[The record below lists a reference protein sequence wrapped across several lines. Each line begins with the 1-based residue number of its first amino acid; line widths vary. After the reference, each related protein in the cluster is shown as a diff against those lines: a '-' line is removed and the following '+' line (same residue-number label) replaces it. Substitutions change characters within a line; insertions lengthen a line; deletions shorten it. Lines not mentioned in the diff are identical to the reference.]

1 MGEPLVTLAGV
12 SAGYGGTDVIK
23 DVVLSVGAGEVVAMV
38 GPNGAGKT
46 TTLRTIAGL
55 LAPTAGTVT
64 VLGSAIDR
72 LAPHRIARRGV
83 AYVPEDRALFADLT
97 VDDNLRLAVRG
108 GRTRRRRARDD
119 AFEVFPQLRRL
130 SSRRAGLLSGGEQQM
145 LALAR
150 ALASEPACL
159 LIDEMSLGLA
169 PLIVQHLLPVVRQVA
184 VERGVGVLLVEQH
197 VHLALS
203 IADRAYVLVNGRI
216 ALDGPAAELAA
227 HPDLLE
233 ASYLGGTHATETGD
247 ARQVDAA
254 DG

>member
-1 MGEPLVTLAGV
+1 MGEPVVTLDGV
-12 SAGYGGTDVIK
+12 SAGYGGADVID
-23 DVVLSVGAGEVVAMV
+23 DVVLSVDAGEVVAMV

-83 AYVPEDRALFADLT
+83 AYLPEDRGLFADLT

-108 GRTRRRRARDD
+108 GRTQRRRARDD
-119 AFEVFPQLRRL
+119 AFEMFPQLRRL
-130 SSRRAGLLSGGEQQM
+130 ERRRAGLLSGGEQQM

-169 PLIVQHLLPVVRQVA
+169 PLIVQQLLPVVRQVA

-203 IADRAYVLVNGRI
+203 IADRAYVLVDGRV
-216 ALDGPAAELAA
+216 ALEGQAVELAA
-227 HPDLLE
+227 RPDLLE
-233 ASYLGGTHATETGD
+233 ASYLGGTPTIDTGD
-247 ARQVDAA
+247 DRSR
-254 DG
+254 